1 MKRLPINF
9 RAAVEAIGS
18 DEVPVILIEIRHPE
32 LERPIRLSTDNAALI
47 EETPEGQIRGT
58 RSSWRGAD
66 PETEP
71 FLCMMAS
78 AVFPSALEQAAE
90 AGSLVL
96 ENLHPEMARL
106 ILAFQDI
113 ATISLAAVMADVPE
127 IPIRQSLDLDITSAT
142 ITGGEITIQ
151 YSAESLEAEPWPVTR
166 MTRSNFPGLH
176 K

>member
-32 LERPIRLSTDNAALI
+32 LAAPIRLSTDNAELI

-66 PETEP
+66 PATEP
-71 FLCMMAS
+71 FLCMAAS
-78 AVFPSALEQAAE
+78 AVFPSALEQSPE

-96 ENLHPEMARL
+96 DNLHPEMARL
-106 ILAFQDI
+106 ILSFQDI
-113 ATISLAAVMADVPE
+113 ATISLAAVMADVPD
-127 IPIRQSLDLDITSAT
+127 IAIRQSCDLDITSAT
-142 ITGGEITIQ
+142 ITGGEITLRYGFVAQMGQGVILRIQ
-151 YSAESLEAEPWPVTR
+151 HDRREA
-166 MTRSNFPGLH
+166 
-176 K
+176 

>member
-9 RAAVEAIGS
+9 RASIEATGS
-18 DEVPVILIEIRHPE
+18 DEVPVILIEILHPE
-32 LERPIRLSTDNAALI
+32 LEAPIRLSTDNADLI

-71 FLCMMAS
+71 FLNILAS
-78 AVFPSALEQAAE
+78 ATLPSALEQSPE
-90 AGSLVL
+90 AGSLVI
-96 ENLHPEMARL
+96 ENLHPKMADL
-106 ILAFQDI
+106 VLSFQDI
-113 ATISLAAVMADVPE
+113 ATISLACVMADVPD
-127 IPIRQSLDLDITSAT
+127 IPIRQSCDLDITSAT
-142 ITGGEITIQ
+142 ITGGEITLQ
-151 YSAESLEAEPWPVTR
+151 YSAENLEAEPWPVTR